1 MKTSQRLLCCA
12 LAVVLSSTGWAQ
24 EIVLPGTLTASGET
38 FEEVVYVS
46 HDDAKLKVQHGSGI
60 ANLLLSDLPADLQ
73 KTLGFDPDK
82 ATAALA
88 NEQAVRAAAIAEAD
102 AAASQ
107 KAAQER
113 QHKLRETATEM
124 AFDVQQVLGSDL
136 YVIVCK
142 RKRDVSGSALS
153 RIGGGGDVRVIH
165 SWTGGDQYALL
176 TGHKTSVAEGERIE
190 TKAFDAGVRSVE
202 INGHDATLRVYQVV
216 E

>member
-1 MKTSQRLLCCA
+1 MKTSQQLLCCA
-12 LAVVLSSTGWAQ
+12 LAVALSSTGWAQ
-24 EIVLPGTLTASGET
+24 EIVLPSTLTTSGET
-38 FEEVVYVS
+38 FQGVVYVS
-46 HDDAKLKVQHGSGI
+46 HDDAKLKIQHNSGI

-73 KTLGFDPDK
+73 KTLGFDPGK

-88 NEQAVRAAAIAEAD
+88 NEQAVRAAA
-102 AAASQ
+102 ASQ
-107 KAAQER
+107 KAAQEG
-113 QHKLRETATEM
+113 QQKLRETATEM

-136 YVIVCK
+136 CVIVCK
-142 RKRDVSGSALS
+142 QKRDVYGSAMS
-153 RIGGGGDVRVIH
+153 RIGGGGNVRVIH

-202 INGHDATLRVYQVV
+202 INGHDATLRAYQVV

>member
-1 MKTSQRLLCCA
+1 MKTSQQRLCCA

-24 EIVLPGTLTASGET
+24 EIVLPSTLTTSGET

-46 HDDAKLKVQHGSGI
+46 HDDAKLKVQHNSGI

-82 ATAALA
+82 AATALATEQAIRTAAA
-88 NEQAVRAAAIAEAD
+88 R
-102 AAASQ
+102 Q
-107 KAAQER
+107 KAAQE
-113 QHKLRETATEM
+113 QQQKLRETATEM

-142 RKRDVSGSALS
+142 RKRDVYGGAMS
-153 RIGGGGDVRVIH
+153 RISGGSDVSVVH
-165 SWTGGDQYALL
+165 SWTGGDQYVLL

-202 INGHDATLRVYQVV
+202 INGHDASLRVYQVV

>member
-1 MKTSQRLLCCA
+1 MQISQRLLRCS

-24 EIVLPGTLTASGET
+24 EIVLPGTLTAGGET
-38 FEEVVYVS
+38 FEEVVYVA
-46 HDDAKLKVQHGSGI
+46 HDDAKLKIQHNSGI
-60 ANLLLSDLPADLQ
+60 ANLLLSDLSSEIQ

-82 ATAALA
+82 AATALA
-88 NEQAVRAAAIAEAD
+88 TEQAIRT

-107 KAAQER
+107 KAAQE
-113 QHKLRETATEM
+113 QQQKLRETAAEM

-142 RKRDVSGSALS
+142 RKRDVYGSALS
-153 RIGGGGDVRVIH
+153 RIGGGGNVLVSY

-190 TKAFDAGVRSVE
+190 TKAFVAGVRSVE
-202 INGHDATLRVYQVV
+202 IGGHDASLRVYQAV